1 MLIGNYLQLAYDAEK
16 EAVKAFNMIADKH
29 GDEPDVYQTCQLLA
43 SWSEKHLSDLQPF
56 LEKYPA
62 QPDTFAEKLERMMFG
77 NEQKGSFALLRDLHD
92 LWLLDTEIAICW
104 TVLLQAAD
112 GLRDRELKATIIKL
126 QQSTKRQI
134 AWLQTRIKQ
143 AAPQTLIVGV

>member
-1 MLIGNYLQLAYDAEK
+1 MLIGNYLQLAFDAEK
-16 EAVKAFNMIADKH
+16 EAVKAFNMIAGKH

-43 SWSEKHLSDLQPF
+43 SWSQNHLNELKPWV
-56 LEKYPA
+56 EKYPA
-62 QPDTFAEKLERMMFG
+62 RPDTTADKLERMMFD

-92 LWLLDTEIAICW
+92 LWILVTEIDICW

-112 GLRDRELKATIIKL
+112 GLRDKEMKTTFVKL
-126 QQSTKRQI
+126 QESTKRQI

-143 AAPQTLIVGV
+143 SAPQTLIVGV

>member
-1 MLIGNYLQLAYDAEK
+1 MLVGNYLQLAHDADK
-16 EAVKAFNMIADKH
+16 EAVKAFNMIAAKH

-43 SWSEKHLSDLQPF
+43 SWSEKHLSDLQSF
-56 LEKYPA
+56 IKQYPA
-62 QPDTFAEKLERMMFG
+62 QPDNSAERLERMMFD

-92 LWLLDTEIAICW
+92 LWLLVTEIDICW

-112 GLRDRELKATIIKL
+112 GLRNREMKTTFVKL
-126 QQSTKRQI
+126 QQGTKRQI

-143 AAPQTLIVGV
+143 AAPQTLIVGI

>member
-1 MLIGNYLQLAYDAEK
+1 MLIGNYLQLAHDAEN
-16 EAVKAFNMIADKH
+16 EAVKAFNMIATKH

-43 SWSEKHLSDLQPF
+43 SWSKNHLSKLQPF
-56 LEKYPA
+56 VTKYPA
-62 QPDTFAEKLERMMFG
+62 RPDTSVEKLERMMFD
-77 NEQKGSFALLRDLHD
+77 NKQKGSFALLRDLHD
-92 LWLLDTEIAICW
+92 LWLLVTEIDICW

-112 GLRDRELKATIIKL
+112 GLRDREMKTTFATL

>member
-1 MLIGNYLQLAYDAEK
+1 MLIGNYLQLVTDAEK

-43 SWSEKHLSDLQPF
+43 SWSQSHLADLQPWAN
-56 LEKYPA
+56 KYPA
-62 QPDTFAEKLERMMFG
+62 KPDTTVDKLERMMFG

-92 LWLLDTEIAICW
+92 LWLLATEIDICW
-104 TVLLQAAD
+104 IVLLQAAD
-112 GLRDRELKATIIKL
+112 GLRDKEMKATFVKL
-126 QQSTKRQI
+126 QAGTKRQI

-143 AAPQTLIVGV
+143 AAPQTLIVSV

>member
-16 EAVKAFNMIADKH
+16 EAVKAFNMIAAKH
-29 GDEPDVYQTCQLLA
+29 GDEPDVFQTCQLLA
-43 SWSEKHLSDLQPF
+43 SWSEDHLVDLGAF

-62 QPDTFAEKLERMMFG
+62 QPDTSAEKLERMMFD
-77 NEQKGSFALLRDLHD
+77 NQQKGSFALLRDLHD

-104 TVLLQAAD
+104 TVILQAAD
-112 GLRDRELKATIIKL
+112 GLRDRELKATIMKL
-126 QQSTKRQI
+126 QQGTKRQT

-143 AAPQTLIVGV
+143 AAPQTLIVGI